1 MAFRTAY
8 TRGGSLLA
16 HMKASAQNAAP
27 ASESIVQKKTPEE
40 YVAEY
45 VEAVSKLN
53 MPSGEEGSRI
63 AATIWT
69 LCFAARDKTETRP
82 LTDRILDFMR
92 PLNDLARV
100 HRMAGRWDDSQ
111 RASHLA
117 RRAES
122 VVDLIS

>member
-1 MAFRTAY
+1 MAFRTAR
-8 TRGGSLLA
+8 TRGLSLLE
-16 HMKASAQNAAP
+16 HMKAASQTP
-27 ASESIVQKKTPEE
+27 LPVSESVIKKKAPEE
-40 YVAEY
+40 HVAEY
-45 VEAVSKLN
+45 VADVMKLT
-53 MPSGEEGSRI
+53 MPDTDEGARL
-63 AATIWT
+63 AATIMT
-69 LCFAARDKTETRP
+69 LCFAARDKTDPRKLE
-82 LTDRILDFMR
+82 DRLLAFMR